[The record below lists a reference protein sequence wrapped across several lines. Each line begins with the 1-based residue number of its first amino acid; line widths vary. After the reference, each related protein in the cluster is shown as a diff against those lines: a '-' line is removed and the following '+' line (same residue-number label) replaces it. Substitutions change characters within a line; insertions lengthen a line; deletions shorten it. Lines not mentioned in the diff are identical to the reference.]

1 MNFATTVTWI
11 CFRECVSTII
21 GIYFFLNEETQG
33 FEAQLNLAA
42 GSGSWG
48 WDRGQEHHCLAFPT
62 GQMGKM
68 SAFPTHWG
76 LQTAGTRLPVSVNNL
91 IKTIKGRFGSA
102 SSVAP

>member
-1 MNFATTVTWI
+1 MNFATTATCI
-11 CFRECVSTII
+11 YFRACVSTII

-62 GQMGKM
+62 GEDGEDECLPHTLGIADSRHK
-68 SAFPTHWG
+68 
-76 LQTAGTRLPVSVNNL
+76 TASER
-91 IKTIKGRFGSA
+91 
-102 SSVAP
+102 

>member
-1 MNFATTVTWI
+1 MNFATTVTCI
-11 CFRECVSTII
+11 YFRACVSTII

-62 GQMGKM
+62 
-68 SAFPTHWG
+68 HWG
-76 LQTAGTRLPVSVNNL
+76 LQTAGTRLPVSINNV